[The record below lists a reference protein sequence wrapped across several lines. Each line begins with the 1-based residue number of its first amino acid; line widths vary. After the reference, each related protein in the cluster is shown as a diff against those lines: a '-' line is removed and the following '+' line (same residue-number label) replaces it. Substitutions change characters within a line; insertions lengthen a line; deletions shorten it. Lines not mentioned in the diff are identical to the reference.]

1 MKNIDEIVENQLIE
15 LRKNDKYQQALNDVI
30 SNAETDFKTKND
42 SFYLL
47 QELVNKNL
55 KLGEINRG
63 CKSECEI
70 FEST

>member
-30 SNAETDFKTKND
+30 SNAGTDFKTKND

-47 QELVNKNL
+47 QELVDKNL
-55 KLGEINRG
+55 MKR
-63 CKSECEI
+63 
-70 FEST
+70 